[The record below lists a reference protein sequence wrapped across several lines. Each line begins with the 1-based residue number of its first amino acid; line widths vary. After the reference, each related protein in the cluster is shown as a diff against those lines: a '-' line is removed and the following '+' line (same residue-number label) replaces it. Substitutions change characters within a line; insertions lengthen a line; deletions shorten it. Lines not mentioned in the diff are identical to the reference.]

1 MRGSRGAW
9 LLSSGLNIMKK
20 IEQLEL
26 EAHRKQIDT
35 DVKRLVEKYR
45 AIFDWDVAE
54 IDQGLADGLI
64 LAEIRKALDEL
75 EKGLAVSGTKIIG
88 GLKST
93 HIDGRGRI
101 RVPMDKSGYVDNK
114 EPLPTYPRL
123 DHRGPSRHLPTA

>member
-1 MRGSRGAW
+1 M
-9 LLSSGLNIMKK
+9 SSEFEHQTALG
-20 IEQLEL
+20 
-26 EAHRKQIDT
+26 
-35 DVKRLVEKYR
+35 
-45 AIFDWDVAE
+45 DVA
-54 IDQGLADGLI
+54 
-64 LAEIRKALDEL
+64 AL
-75 EKGLAVSGTKIIG
+75 SGTKIIG

>member
-1 MRGSRGAW
+1 
-9 LLSSGLNIMKK
+9 MKK

-75 EKGLAVSGTKIIG
+75 EKGLA
-88 GLKST
+88 
-93 HIDGRGRI
+93 
-101 RVPMDKSGYVDNK
+101 
-114 EPLPTYPRL
+114 
-123 DHRGPSRHLPTA
+123 A